1 MAMTNKNVR
10 VENDFLGGKEL
21 PIEDFIPCNREI
33 FNSA

>member
-21 PIEDFIPCNREI
+21 PIE
-33 FNSA
+33 

>member
-21 PIEDFIPCNREI
+21 PIEALRNSDFTRC
-33 FNSA
+33 

>member
-21 PIEDFIPCNREI
+21 P
-33 FNSA
+33 